1 MLQLRNPPP
10 AAKYAVA
17 HLRKLDWVQRH
28 RYFEKIAKHNP
39 SMGHAIQS
47 AMHPGELLSGFNT
60 GMPALPTD
68 IIVLKDKNRKR
79 PYAVQTTLHMW
90 FFVKKRRISQQT
102 LDKYFAQ

>member
-39 SMGHAIQS
+39 PMGNAIQS
-47 AMHPGELLSGFNT
+47 AMHPGELLSGFNAC
-60 GMPALPTD
+60 MKALPTD
-68 IIVLKDKNRKR
+68 IIVLKDRIRKR
-79 PYAVQTTLHMW
+79 PYAVQTTLHRW
-90 FFVKKRRISQQT
+90 FFVKKRRSYQST